1 MKLMT
6 WASTDVGRRRRENE
20 DSFLLAPELG
30 LVAVAD
36 GMGGFERGD
45 VASQLACE
53 VLKESLASSRPVLE
67 EYRRDPTPEARGAV
81 LDALQEAIQ
90 QACRQVHDAAA
101 AMASGG
107 RMGTTMDVLLVIHTT
122 AFIAHVGDGRI
133 YLFRGREIHQLTED
147 HTLVN
152 EQLKEGSITP
162 EEARRASNRSVITRA
177 LGAFPQVMVDTLH
190 FELDVDD
197 RLLLCSD
204 GLHRYI
210 GPRELSFSLVE
221 QVDQNTTTSLVAD
234 ANGRGGRD
242 NITVVVCTLQ
252 EETPREAALPN
263 QQRMEALRRVDLFAA
278 CTYRELM
285 AICQFAE
292 QRSARAGTIL
302 FEEGAPGL
310 ECFFVQK
317 GRVRIEKDD
326 TLLTIM
332 GPGTYFGEM
341 SFLDF
346 PRRSATAVAEE
357 DTELLVLHR
366 DRFMLLM
373 KLDANLSSKLSWQ
386 LLKKLSRIVRTSNDR
401 LVAENITLES
411 VEPGDEAT

>member
-6 WASTDVGRRRRENE
+6 WASTDVGRRRKENE

-53 VLKESLASSRPVLE
+53 VLKESIAAGRAVLE
-67 EYRRDPTPEARGAV
+67 DYKASPGSDTRDAV
-81 LDALQEAIQ
+81 LALLQDALQ
-90 QACRQVHDAAA
+90 QACRQVHDAASA
-101 AMASGG
+101 LASGG
-107 RMGTTMDVLLVIHTT
+107 RMGTTMDALLVLGTT
-122 AFIAHVGDGRI
+122 AFIAHVGDGRV
-133 YLFRGREIHQLTED
+133 YLFRGQEIHQITED

-152 EQLKEGSITP
+152 QQIKDGEITA
-162 EEARRASNRSVITRA
+162 EEARRAPNRSVITRA
-177 LGAFPQVMVDTLH
+177 LGAFPNVLVDTLH
-190 FELDVDD
+190 FELDVED

-210 GPRELSFSLVE
+210 GPRELSFSMVSGLDE
-221 QVDQNTTTSLVAD
+221 GTTTALVAD

-242 NITVVVCTLQ
+242 NITVVVCSLGEEGDQ
-252 EETPREAALPN
+252 EPAAVPNRE
-263 QQRMEALRRVDLFAA
+263 RMDALRRVDLFAT

-285 AICQFAE
+285 AICQVAD
-292 QRSARAGTIL
+292 QRTVRSGSVL

-317 GRVRIEKDD
+317 GRVRIEKEG
-326 TLLTIM
+326 TLLTTM

-346 PRRSATAVAEE
+346 PRRSATAVVEEEAEF
-357 DTELLVLHR
+357 LVLHR
-366 DRFMLLM
+366 DHLLLLM
-373 KLDANLSSKLSWQ
+373 KLDANLSAKLSWQ
-386 LLKKLSRIVRTSNDR
+386 LLKKLSRIVRTSNAR
-401 LVAENITLES
+401 LASESITLES
-411 VEPGDEAT
+411 AG

>member
-1 MKLMT
+1 MNT

-20 DSFLLAPELG
+20 DSFLIAPQLG

-45 VASQLACE
+45 IASQLACE
-53 VLKESLASSRPVLE
+53 VLKESIAENREVLE
-67 EYRRDPTPEARGAV
+67 AYRREPTVASRGAV
-81 LDALQEAIQ
+81 LDVLEESIQ
-90 QACRQVHDAAA
+90 QACRQVHEAATA
-101 AMASGG
+101 LASGG
-107 RMGTTMDVLLVIHTT
+107 RMGTTMDAMLVLNST

-152 EQLKEGSITP
+152 EKLKEGSITA
-162 EEARRASNRSVITRA
+162 EEARVAVNRSVITRA
-177 LGAFPQVMVDTLH
+177 LGAFPRVQVDTLH

-210 GPRELSFSLVE
+210 GPRELSFSLADGLS
-221 QVDQNTTTSLVAD
+221 QDTATTLVAD

-242 NITVVVCTLQ
+242 NITVVVCALKEDTD
-252 EETPREAALPN
+252 TSGDALPN
-263 QQRMEALRRVDLFAA
+263 RERMEALRRVDLFAT

-285 AICQFAE
+285 AVCQFAE
-292 QRSARAGTIL
+292 QRTVRSGAVL
-302 FEEGAPGL
+302 FQEGDPGL
-310 ECFFVQK
+310 ECFFIQQ
-317 GRVRIEKDD
+317 GRVRIEKEG

-346 PRRSATAVAEE
+346 PKRSATAVIEE
-357 DTELLVLHR
+357 DTEFLVLHR

-373 KLDANLSSKLSWQ
+373 KLDANLSAKLSWQ

-401 LVAENITLES
+401 LTADIT
-411 VEPGDEAT
+411 AT